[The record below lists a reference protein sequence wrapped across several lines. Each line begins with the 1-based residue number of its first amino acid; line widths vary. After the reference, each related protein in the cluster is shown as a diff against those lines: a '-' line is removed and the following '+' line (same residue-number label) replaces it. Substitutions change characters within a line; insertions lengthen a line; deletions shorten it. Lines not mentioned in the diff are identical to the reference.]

1 VCAGHSVQARGNLK
15 LVAVSQSAA
24 LYRTFALPP
33 KTEHRWLGTFPL
45 DGITGQNCALVPYGS
60 WTQIGADTFAANP
73 LSVLDAIQELRVT
86 GLTLTPS
93 AARRVIAAPAHS
105 GRTWDLG
112 SLRQLGLGGE
122 TVAYVLAE
130 NLARFL
136 SAHGASPSV
145 IRAGYGTTET
155 GYLVQGANPIAS
167 PQVDAPSL
175 GACAPGASLRVVG
188 TDGKILAEGEIGEL
202 QVSRPQTM
210 FSSYWGDPAATRQCF
225 TDDGWWRTGDLGRL
239 QDGELSLH
247 GRAKEIFVVSGKKI
261 SLASIDAEIEGV
273 LGDQERVF
281 SCAVHWPGE
290 VSERLAVVFVPA
302 DPNPSRSAEIAD
314 LILRTVARRFGVR
327 PSPVIAATLDDV
339 PLSGGGKIRRSELAR
354 RVQSSELLTWRDAS
368 PRSNFVEPRQTEPI
382 EPRLAQIW
390 RDALNITGDLDRNA
404 SFFDLGGDSP
414 RSVMLHEAVEQQ
426 FGKQISPEDFFA
438 EPTFSTLLKL
448 VASGGE
454 LTASGTAE
462 ATVPWPLPADLR
474 ASFCA
479 PLRCGTAIV
488 RHATSWSPA

>member
-1 VCAGHSVQARGNLK
+1 
-15 LVAVSQSAA
+15 
-24 LYRTFALPP
+24 
-33 KTEHRWLGTFPL
+33 
-45 DGITGQNCALVPYGS
+45 
-60 WTQIGADTFAANP
+60 
-73 LSVLDAIQELRVT
+73 
-86 GLTLTPS
+86 
-93 AARRVIAAPAHS
+93 
-105 GRTWDLG
+105 
-112 SLRQLGLGGE
+112 
-122 TVAYVLAE
+122 
-130 NLARFL
+130 
-136 SAHGASPSV
+136 
-145 IRAGYGTTET
+145 
-155 GYLVQGANPIAS
+155 
-167 PQVDAPSL
+167 
-175 GACAPGASLRVVG
+175 
-188 TDGKILAEGEIGEL
+188 
-202 QVSRPQTM
+202 
-210 FSSYWGDPAATRQCF
+210 
-225 TDDGWWRTGDLGRL
+225 
-239 QDGELSLH
+239 LSLH

-281 SCAVHWPGE
+281 SYAVHWPGD

-354 RVQSSELLTWRDAS
+354 RVQSSELLPWRDAS
-368 PRSNFVEPRQTEPI
+368 PRSNFVEPRQTEAI

-404 SFFDLGGDSP
+404 SFFDLGGDSL

-474 ASFCA
+474 GKLLRAFAVWDGNRPTRDKLVASLNVDGGKI
-479 PLRCGTAIV
+479 PLFWVFQEAVEFRKVASALGQDQPLYAFRSGLGLLSYSENEIQAFALRYVSEIEEVCPEGPVFVGGTCQGAVIALAMAQHLLRRKRHVPLLILMEWGFPLQPYSEPVLLIQLRWEPVLAIPDA
-488 RHATSWSPA
+488 REWA